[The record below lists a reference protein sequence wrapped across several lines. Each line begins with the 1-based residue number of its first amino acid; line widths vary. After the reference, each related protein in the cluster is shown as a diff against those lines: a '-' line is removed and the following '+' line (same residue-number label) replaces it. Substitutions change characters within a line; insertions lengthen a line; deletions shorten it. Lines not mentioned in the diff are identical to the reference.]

1 MTTLFLKLKEFKKPI
16 TLIQFNLILAIWL
29 GLILNYGFFE
39 KINKLTPYQGVKSM
53 LFLGSTLI
61 VIVMTYNLLLQLIN
75 WKWNAKF
82 FATLLIIIG
91 GLSAYFVNSLGVIIT
106 PDQIQNLL
114 QTDIREAKDLWS
126 IRLVIW
132 TLIFVIFPLAVVATL
147 KIEKESLQKQILKK
161 ILTSAGSLI
170 LICTLLFCFYVDYAA
185 IFREHR
191 DLKSMIS
198 PQNTI
203 ASTLSY
209 YKKKSPKEKLP
220 LVYFG
225 ETVLKSL
232 LKFCPNL

>member
-132 TLIFVIFPLAVVATL
+132 TLIFVIFPLAVVAAL

-161 ILTSAGSLI
+161 ILTSVGSLI
-170 LICTLLFCFYVDYAA
+170 LIGTLLFCFYVDYAA
-185 IFREHR
+185 IFR
-191 DLKSMIS
+191 
-198 PQNTI
+198 
-203 ASTLSY
+203 
-209 YKKKSPKEKLP
+209 
-220 LVYFG
+220 
-225 ETVLKSL
+225 
-232 LKFCPNL
+232 